1 MEMHTRQSLYE
12 VHGIRAPAQDRISS
26 RWKGWGFAIFSKLK
40 LALKAELQAR
50 RAAAELAQ
58 MDDRMLRD
66 MGISRSEIECVVHRS
81 EQQDHPQRANC
92 RATSTAR
99 AAG

>member
-12 VHGIRAPAQDRISS
+12 VHGITAPARVRLSS
-26 RWKGWGFAIFSKLK
+26 RWKGWIFAIFSKLR

-50 RAAAELAQ
+50 RAAAELTR

-66 MGISRSEIECVVHRS
+66 IGIGRSEIEYVVRRP
-81 EQQDHPQRANC
+81 EQQDHPQRANY
-92 RATSTAR
+92 RGTFTAR
-99 AAG
+99 IAG